1 MPIITAFVT
10 CQFIKVQN
18 TFKALGSAQDKK
30 KDISSLLYT
39 WHFFKASDRS
49 LFLNLNEILNEEKQ
63 WKSLN
68 TEYGASTYTTILLI
82 LCVSKNVTHS
92 LLLGSSSLR

>member
-30 KDISSLLYT
+30 K
-39 WHFFKASDRS
+39 
-49 LFLNLNEILNEEKQ
+49 ILAAFYIPG
-63 WKSLN
+63 
-68 TEYGASTYTTILLI
+68 T
-82 LCVSKNVTHS
+82 
-92 LLLGSSSLR
+92 SLRLQTEVCS